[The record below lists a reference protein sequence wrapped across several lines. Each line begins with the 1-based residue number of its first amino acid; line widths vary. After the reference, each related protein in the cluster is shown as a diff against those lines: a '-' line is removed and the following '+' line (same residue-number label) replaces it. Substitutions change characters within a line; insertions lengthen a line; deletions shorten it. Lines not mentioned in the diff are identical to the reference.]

1 MNTKSQKELA
11 FLHDLYIATDWSER
25 FAELVDDHVELPK
38 EGQVLYTAAGTGS
51 HAMALQERA
60 GEKLEIIAVD
70 ENEECLELARAKATA
85 LHEQT
90 KFQREDAAALSFA
103 DDHFDLVLGNASFTR
118 PADLAQS
125 VAEMVRVAR
134 PGGLVAWWLPTSS
147 SFGEFF
153 SIYWEALISS
163 QLENHGADVENLIMD
178 LPTVTD
184 TDNLAQGA
192 GLEGVTSWTAIAEFD
207 FSPGEECLN
216 SPVITSVLPG
226 PWVEPPSAWG

>member
-1 MNTKSQKELA
+1 M
-11 FLHDLYIATDWSER
+11 
-25 FAELVDDHVELPK
+25 
-38 EGQVLYTAAGTGS
+38 
-51 HAMALQERA
+51 
-60 GEKLEIIAVD
+60 
-70 ENEECLELARAKATA
+70 
-85 LHEQT
+85 
-90 KFQREDAAALSFA
+90 SFA

-184 TDNLAQGA
+184 TENLAQEA
-192 GLEGVTSWTAIAEFD
+192 GLEGVTSWTAIEEFD
-207 FSPGEECLN
+207 FASGEEFLN
-216 SPVITSVLPG
+216 SPLITDVLLDTWLESAPASGRQRVVQELKRIIDEERHEGEFALSVKATLVVGTKSPTQ
-226 PWVEPPSAWG
+226 